1 MNECVKENK
10 NPKIADELI
19 EAILNNNIADQ
30 NEIIGLLRRRLAE
43 ERLSYIKN
51 LKGNV
56 EDLSNQIASAE
67 EALKVI
73 IVGELK

>member
-10 NPKIADELI
+10 NPAIANELV

-30 NEIIGLLRRRLAE
+30 NEIIELVRRRLAD
-43 ERLSYIKN
+43 ERNSYIKN
-51 LKGNV
+51 LASNV
-56 EDLSNQIASAE
+56 EDLSDQIARAE
-67 EALKVI
+67 ETLKTI